1 MPAIALSLLSL
12 LQYAPSAIT
21 EITAVYNAVKGDLS
35 ATDQATI
42 DAALAAAIANDAQAT
57 AAANQALSDAS
68 KR

>member
-12 LQYAPSAIT
+12 LQYAPQAIA
-21 EITAVYNAVKGDLS
+21 EITAVYNAIKGDLS

-42 DAALAAAIANDAQAT
+42 DAALANAIAQDAQAT
-57 AAANQALSDAS
+57 AAADQALDAAA

>member
-42 DAALAAAIANDAQAT
+42 DAALAAAIANDMQAT
-57 AAANQALSDAS
+57 ASADQALSDAS

>member
-21 EITAVYNAVKGDLS
+21 EITAVYNAVKSDLS

-42 DAALAAAIANDAQAT
+42 DAALAASIANDAQAT
-57 AAANQALSDAS
+57 ASADQALSDAS